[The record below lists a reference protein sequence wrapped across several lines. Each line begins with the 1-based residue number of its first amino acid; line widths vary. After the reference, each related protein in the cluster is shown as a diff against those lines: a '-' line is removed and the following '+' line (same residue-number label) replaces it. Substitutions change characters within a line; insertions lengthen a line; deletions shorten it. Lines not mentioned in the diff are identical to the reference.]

1 MPNWNR
7 PRRPPERR
15 PKKGAPNRPSKR
27 NRPGNRNP
35 LRAPVHRRLG
45 FRSHRNGGTA
55 PDFALGSACPG
66 TTAQHRH
73 QRSRGTAAALSL
85 WRFRPVSWP
94 SRKDL
99 RKRTGAFAPTTR
111 LLSLCAM
118 RERILPAGPSPG
130 AGIVFADARRFAHDG
145 QCGSAGELRR
155 EQRVIA
161 RIGGGGSQCQAGGKS
176 SRSAGGRGRRR

>member
-1 MPNWNR
+1 MHYERARRFRRSKVGEAPPPLRYAMLGCAPLRRRMRFFTTPNIC
-7 PRRPPERR
+7 
-15 PKKGAPNRPSKR
+15 RPSFF
-27 NRPGNRNP
+27 
-35 LRAPVHRRLG
+35 RAPVDRRLG

-55 PDFALGSACPG
+55 PDFALSSACPG

-111 LLSLCAM
+111 ILSPTVEFANERSESYLSPFSELSRKM
-118 RERILPAGPSPG
+118 RSPTIRMPSSQATLRSPG
-130 AGIVFADARRFAHDG
+130 PLRTVVVFLH
-145 QCGSAGELRR
+145 
-155 EQRVIA
+155 
-161 RIGGGGSQCQAGGKS
+161 
-176 SRSAGGRGRRR
+176 